1 MATDQSIQDD
11 IIKELL
17 PRLRDSV
24 DLPTIV
30 AHPIATGAVAPEV
43 ADIWFNTLR
52 LTPSNGGIGSGCVVV
67 YRDTDPKKDIL
78 ILVTNA
84 HVVDGCVECTYS
96 WAEGLFKKR
105 GVAKLLAIDYIHDLA
120 ILELDKQSIPHESKR
135 ALQIGESPQPG
146 QIVTV
151 CGFPRGCESP
161 RVAQGMVSGY
171 ESLLMEGNV
180 EVTSVVIQA
189 PINQGNS
196 GGPVCDAEGNLV
208 GIIWATNRRLN
219 PKVAKPGSATARKVI
234 EYLDQALVPID
245 GYGFSLDPADLKD
258 MLDAQNKADE
268 ITRNIYECVPETEY
282 ISRADFVELQ
292 KQVVNIPKSARPPN
306 TSCIGI
312 FNYAPN
318 GTIYIGWGKGPA
330 AEGKQKKLDTPQR
343 WNDICKQYFPQ
354 GGHFYL
360 RGYDVVFYISKRKGY
375 KTGFWKPLV
384 RLQLS

>member
-1 MATDQSIQDD
+1 MATDQLNLDD
-11 IIKELL
+11 IIKELIPL
-17 PRLRDSV
+17 LRDRE
-24 DLPTIV
+24 LPTIP
-30 AHPIATGAVAPEV
+30 AHPVATGAVAPEV
-43 ADIWFNTLR
+43 ADIWFNTVR
-52 LTPSNGGIGSGCVVV
+52 LTPSNGGIGSGCVV
-67 YRDTDPKKDIL
+67 YRDPDPLTNTI

-84 HVVDGCVECTYS
+84 HVVDGCVECLYS
-96 WAEGLFKKR
+96 WAEGFQKKR
-105 GVAKLLAIDYIHDLA
+105 GVAKLLAIDYVHDLA
-120 ILELDKQSIPHESKR
+120 ILEVDDQSIPHEGKR

-151 CGFPRGCESP
+151 CGFPLGCESP

-171 ESLLMEGNV
+171 ESLPMEGV

-189 PINQGNS
+189 PINKGNS

-208 GIIWATNRRLN
+208 GIIWATNRHLN
-219 PKVAKPGSATARKVI
+219 PKVAKPASVTARKVI
-234 EYLDQALVPID
+234 EYLDQALVPIS

-258 MLDAQNKADE
+258 MLVAQNKANE
-268 ITRNIYECVPETEY
+268 VTRNIYECVPETEY

-292 KQVVNIPKSARPPN
+292 KQVVNIPKSARPN

-318 GTIYIGWGKGPA
+318 GTIHIGWWQGPA
-330 AEGKQKKLDTPQR
+330 AESKQKKLDTPQR